1 MRRCAQCAASARHT
15 VRAQQPGSK
24 VARSHVDGARVSLF
38 RGSRNKAPEGMG
50 GCCPGAPQGC
60 AGVGWGSPGG
70 DSGADSGPSEDQSG
84 LTLTKQAHSWLNPC
98 QPVSSQGAAAAGA
111 SHTCS
116 SDETLPPGGSQSQQL
131 PVGPRVR
138 PPCPSPRRG
147 PAPATVWAP
156 CGACSGAMAGPPP
169 PRAPLSCCAPSVLSL
184 LPLCSSL
191 SSVPA
196 PYVLAHTGRLY

>member
-1 MRRCAQCAASARHT
+1 MCSQCPSHSPCSAARLQSGKEPCGRGPRLPLQGEPGTRHRKGWVVVAQALH
-15 VRAQQPGSK
+15 RAVPGW
-24 VARSHVDGARVSLF
+24 G
-38 RGSRNKAPEGMG
+38 
-50 GCCPGAPQGC
+50 GAPQ
-60 AGVGWGSPGG
+60 AGTVGQTQGRQ
-70 DSGADSGPSEDQSG
+70 DQSG